1 MAAKNCSF
9 SLKAGPGMK
18 PSEVKTIMRHAIVW
32 PLVDD
37 QSVFT
42 PYLVSSEPNQ
52 LFEALLK
59 ELQTHLTEILE
70 EITIEDGEAVSTARK
85 FIESTSKS
93 NNNSIRDIVGKF
105 EEIID
110 ALAEEVND
118 SSELSQWRIKII

>member
-1 MAAKNCSF
+1 
-9 SLKAGPGMK
+9 
-18 PSEVKTIMRHAIVW
+18 MRNRYAIVW

-42 PYLVSSEPNQ
+42 PYLVSSEPSQ
-52 LFEALLK
+52 FFEALLK

-70 EITIEDGEAVSTARK
+70 EISIEDGEAVSTAMK
-85 FIESTSKS
+85 FIKSIPKS
-93 NNNSIRDIVGKF
+93 NTNSIRDIVGEF

-110 ALAEEVND
+110 ALAEKVDD